1 MFDVH
6 QAATPSRIDPAVAA
20 RAFVMLNAE
29 IREPEAD
36 VEGYYDPATQ
46 TWIGGRR
53 LGLGTHSS
61 RSNGSSGGYSYQSDD

>member
-1 MFDVH
+1 MIDVR
-6 QAATPSRIDPAVAA
+6 QSVDPAVAA
-20 RAFVMLNAE
+20 RAFVMLNADM
-29 IREPEAD
+29 REPDAEVA
-36 VEGYYDPATQ
+36 GYYDPASQ